1 MVNLKNQGDKDQSR
15 SPNAS
20 YQYTK
25 RYLKDWDVY

>member
-25 RYLKDWDVY
+25 RYL